1 MLQFVPP
8 DIAESPLVFVPEDGF
23 RGSDDRGPSSRPAGR
38 PLAPPH
44 SSESAPVT
52 GQVFLGGPVSV
63 PVTPDYVAEDPDLR
77 AFVEREAEHS
87 VYHLVHLSVSFR
99 SGPGLPRLH
108 TSSVELRLS
117 SPSKVRAPVAWSM
130 SPLRVSDVSQTE
142 RTFSLGPELKF
153 QDVEMTVGGYE
164 ASTSRTRAVPFLLGV
179 RELREDPGW
188 EFTRTRT
195 MSLDGSHRL
204 VLVVRSD
211 RNAPTGVTGTV
222 RASTRGNLLRRY
234 KSALPEPLT
243 LNAVL

>member
-1 MLQFVPP
+1 MT
-8 DIAESPLVFVPEDGF
+8 
-23 RGSDDRGPSSRPAGR
+23 GR
-38 PLAPPH
+38 
-44 SSESAPVT
+44 
-52 GQVFLGGPVSV
+52 VFLGGPISV
-63 PVTPDYVAEDPDLR
+63 PVTPDYVAEAPDLR

-87 VYHLVHLSVSFR
+87 AYHLVHLSVSFR
-99 SGPGLPRLH
+99 SAPGLPRLY

-211 RNAPTGVTGTV
+211 RTAPTGVTVTV

-234 KSALPEPLT
+234 KSALPKPLT
-243 LNAVL
+243 LTAVL